1 MLSELLIGAGSTIIT
16 PPLGCQMA
24 GFDARQGV
32 ATKVHDDLH
41 ARTLLLDDGA
51 TKIAL
56 ISVEVIGFNGS
67 FADEVRAQV
76 EQRTGTPARNVILAA
91 THTHCGPVT
100 FNHFFNQGQPLD
112 QTYMRQLF
120 AGILESVDKAL
131 ASMRKGRIRSGLIC
145 ADGIAVNRRTADG
158 KPVDSYAGVLM
169 AEELDGKPIAMSVS
183 FSCHPTT
190 LGPNTLEITA
200 DFPYYA
206 IKRLHEAL
214 GQQVEVLFFN
224 GAEGNVS
231 IGHKSDLSAVGVIA
245 PFRTFE
251 KAEELGLRLAN
262 ATLAGLAGLTP
273 QVGCL
278 AAERHT
284 VSLPLKSFRPVPE
297 MRSRRIQAL
306 EQIRDLEAKEPGTTA
321 LLRAKQ
327 QGLFA
332 RMEEYYAVLREQTS
346 GPEPKVLTAEL
357 VGMRIGETALLSFPG
372 EFFVEISLEIRKR
385 SPFPVTIFAGLAN
398 DYIGYVP
405 TADADASSGYEVVA
419 SRVIPEAA
427 GLLADAG
434 VNLLND
440 LCAQGH
446 AAPATSGRA

>member
-1 MLSELLIGAGSTIIT
+1 MPSELLVGVGSTIVT

-32 ATKVHDDLH
+32 AMKVHDDLH
-41 ARTLLLDDGA
+41 ARALVLDDGA
-51 TKIAL
+51 TKVAL

-67 FADEVRAQV
+67 FANELRAQV
-76 EQRTGTPARNVILAA
+76 QQRTGIPACNVVLAA

-100 FNHFFNQGQPLD
+100 FNHFFNPGQTLD
-112 QTYMRQLF
+112 QAYMQQLSR
-120 AGILESVDKAL
+120 GILESVDQAVTSL
-131 ASMRKGRIRSGLIC
+131 RKGRIRSGLVR

-158 KPVDSYAGVLM
+158 KPVDSYAGVLL
-169 AEELDGKPIAMSVS
+169 AEALDGTPLAMSVS

-190 LGPNTLEITA
+190 LGPNTLDITA

-206 IKRLHEAL
+206 IKRLREGL
-214 GQQVEVLFFN
+214 GQRAEVLFFN

-262 ATLAGLAGLTP
+262 AILGGLASLAP
-273 QVGCL
+273 QQGCL
-278 AAERHT
+278 KVESHK
-284 VSLPLKSFRPVPE
+284 VSLPLKSFGPVAE
-297 MRSRRIQAL
+297 MRARRVQAL
-306 EQIRDLEAKEPGTTA
+306 ERIRELEAKEPGTTD

-332 RMEEYYAVLREQTS
+332 RMEEYYAVLREQTP
-346 GPEPKVLTAEL
+346 GPEPKALTTEL
-357 VGMRIGETALLSFPG
+357 TGVRIGDTALLTFPG

-385 SPFPVTIFAGLAN
+385 SPFAITIFAGLAN

-419 SRVIPEAA
+419 SRVIPSAA

-434 VNLLND
+434 ANLLRD
-440 LCAQGH
+440 LHAQGP
-446 AAPATSGRA
+446 AASAIAGGK

>member
-1 MLSELLIGAGSTIIT
+1 MPSELLIGAGSAIVT

-41 ARTLLLDDGA
+41 ARALLLDDGA
-51 TKIAL
+51 AKIAL

-67 FADEVRAQV
+67 FADEMRAQV
-76 EQRTGTPARNVILAA
+76 ERRTGIPARNVILAA

-100 FNHFFNQGQPLD
+100 FTHFFNQGQTLD
-112 QTYMRQLF
+112 ETYMRQLS
-120 AGILESVDKAL
+120 AGILESVDKAF
-131 ASMRKGRIRSGLIC
+131 ASRRKGRIRSGLIR

-169 AEELDGKPIAMSVS
+169 AEELDGKPIALSVS

-206 IKRLHEAL
+206 IKRLREAL
-214 GQQVEVLFFN
+214 GQHVDVLFFN

-251 KAEELGLRLAN
+251 KAEELGLRLAD
-262 ATLAGLAGLTP
+262 ATLAGLAGLTL
-273 QVGCL
+273 QAGCL
-278 AAERHT
+278 AALSHT
-284 VSLPLKSFRPVPE
+284 VSLPLKSFEPVSE

-306 EQIRDLEAKEPGTTA
+306 EQIRDLEAREPGTTA

-332 RMEEYYAVLREQTS
+332 RMEEYYAVLREQTP
-346 GPEPKVLTAEL
+346 GPEPKALTAEL
-357 VGMRIGETALLSFPG
+357 SAVRIGETALLTFPG
-372 EFFVEISLEIRKR
+372 EFFVEILLEIRKR
-385 SPFPVTIFAGLAN
+385 SPFPVTMFAGLAN

-419 SRVIPEAA
+419 SRVIPAAA
-427 GLLADAG
+427 GILADAG
-434 VNLLND
+434 AALLKD
-440 LCAQGH
+440 LYTQAH
-446 AAPATSGRA
+446 AGPATTGRA